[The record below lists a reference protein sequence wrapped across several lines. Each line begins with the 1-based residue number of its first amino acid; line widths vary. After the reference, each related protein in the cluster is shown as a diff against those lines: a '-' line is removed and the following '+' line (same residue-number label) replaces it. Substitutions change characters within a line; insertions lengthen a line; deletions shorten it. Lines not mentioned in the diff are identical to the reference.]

1 MMEILFNCS
10 VPSVHSSLV
19 SGCSKTFRSGGLRN
33 RSAVKQFLEAAAY
46 SCLCWTCPVK
56 GSSNKDKAFAV
67 FTHGEVPRHSQLPSL
82 CAASSPFLS
91 EFCDRLC
98 IHRPQREAPQG
109 WKIFLPFFCRLHLLL
124 LEKPILTGH
133 RRGTSTGTHGI
144 SERWIGRWGLSNTV
158 LSQYGRGSVEM
169 VAVMAAAVWWLLLLL
184 LLLLLLAT
192 SFPQKTPQA
201 REVVTFSWPIL
212 IRKGFRKE
220 GMLQSLGSQTEK
232 TVHS

>member
-1 MMEILFNCS
+1 MERFHVTLN
-10 VPSVHSSLV
+10 
-19 SGCSKTFRSGGLRN
+19 
-33 RSAVKQFLEAAAY
+33 FLHFVQRHPRF
-46 SCLCWTCPVK
+46 CLSFAT
-56 GSSNKDKAFAV
+56 AFASTV
-67 FTHGEVPRHSQLPSL
+67 
-82 CAASSPFLS
+82 LS
-91 EFCDRLC
+91 ERHHRGGRFFCL
-98 IHRPQREAPQG
+98 
-109 WKIFLPFFCRLHLLL
+109 FFCRLHLLL

-144 SERWIGRWGLSNTV
+144 SERWIGRWGLSNAV

-169 VAVMAAAVWWLLLLL
+169 VAVMAAAVWWLL